1 MDIAN
6 LIIGIVILAFFIVP
20 VLLLSQSGKNK
31 KKKLLKDLETEASIK
46 GIKLTES
53 DCWNESA
60 LGFDSSSGTVVFVD
74 ESKSERETSIFNLAD
89 VKSFRTLPPVN
100 SKESDIADL
109 KKENRLAL
117 EFSFKK
123 PGKSNVVINFYISGF
138 GKMTEHEQKLF
149 RKWSILFR
157 DAIQK
162 TI

>member
-20 VLLLSQSGKNK
+20 VLLLSRSGKNK
-31 KKKLLKDLETEASIK
+31 RNKLLKDLEAEASNN
-46 GIKLTES
+46 GIILTES
-53 DCWNESA
+53 DVWNESA
-60 LGFDSSSGTVVFVD
+60 LGFDSSSGTVIFVD
-74 ESKSERETSIFNLAD
+74 ESKSEKEISIFNLAD
-89 VKSFRTLPPVN
+89 VKSFRTIPPVN

-123 PGKSNVVINFYISGF
+123 PGKSNIVINFYISGF

-149 RKWSILFR
+149 RKWSALFR
-157 DAIQK
+157 DAI
-162 TI
+162 